1 MADET
6 DWLARL
12 RLQHEIEQFY
22 YREAGLLD
30 DRQFEE
36 WIKLFSTEVSYW
48 APVRIN
54 REGAPDVVGEG
65 EMAFFE
71 DDYGTLEVRAQS
83 YGLKSAWA
91 EIPPSRTRHFV
102 TNVVITED
110 RGEELSVDSNFL
122 VIRTRLET
130 VHHTFSGKRQDVLE
144 RRRDGSWLVRDRKI
158 FFDDAAFMTDNI
170 SVLF

>member
-1 MADET
+1 MSENT
-6 DWLARL
+6 VLSRMQ
-12 RLQHEIEQFY
+12 RQFEIEQFY
-22 YREAGLLD
+22 YREAALLD
-30 DRQFEE
+30 ERHFDE

-48 APVRIN
+48 APVRVN
-54 REGAPDVVGEG
+54 REGAPDVVEAG

-91 EIPPSRTRHFV
+91 EIPPSRTRHFI
-102 TNVVITED
+102 TNVVVTDD
-110 RGEELSVDSNFL
+110 RGDEVAVDSNFL

-130 VHHTFSGKRQDVLE
+130 VHHTFSGRRSDVLL
-144 RRRDGSWLVRDRKI
+144 RRGDGSFLIEDRKI
-158 FFDDAAFMTDNI
+158 FFDDAAFTTDNI

>member
-1 MADET
+1 MADDT
-6 DWLARL
+6 DWLSRL
-12 RLQHEIEQFY
+12 RLQFEIEQFY
-22 YREAGLLD
+22 YEEANLLD
-30 DRQFEE
+30 ERRFDE
-36 WIKLFSTEVSYW
+36 WLKLFSTEVSYW

-71 DDYGTLEVRAQS
+71 DDFGTLEVRAQS
-83 YGLKSAWA
+83 YGLKSSWA

-102 TNVVITED
+102 TNVVITDD
-110 RGEELSVDSNFL
+110 RDDELSVQSNFL

-130 VHHTFSGKRQDVLE
+130 VHHTFSGKRQDVLK
-144 RRRDGSWLVRDRKI
+144 RRRNGSLLVLDRKI